1 MFTLFII
8 LCLVTIV
15 IGCLVLIL
23 GEKVVIKGINF
34 DISKVS
40 LWILVL
46 IVVWLVLLVEM
57 LWLGLMRM

>member
-1 MFTLFII
+1 MFILFVIW
-8 LCLVTIV
+8 CLVTIV

-23 GEKVVIKGINF
+23 GEKVVIKGIKF

-46 IVVWLVLLVEM
+46 IVVWLVLLAEM
-57 LWLGLMRM
+57 LWIGLMRM